1 MRRSQRLCFI
11 VLSLFLVV
19 GLAEA
24 QSEVSLSILDI
35 HSKPGGNVEMVVSVV
50 GESGVPVKGLNKTNF
65 RLQLEG
71 EEVKEFSLEPVSSSK
86 SPLSVILG
94 IDVSGSMKGAPITEA
109 KKAASIFLDQLDKE
123 DFIALMVFGSSV
135 NFPIDFTQKKHEVRE
150 KIEAFSA
157 TEMLTW
163 LYQATYESV
172 EKASKAPTARV
183 AIVLLT
189 DGKDEGSPKGEEDV
203 LGRIKGAQVPI
214 YTLGFGPKAQL
225 DYLRKIAGMSGGY
238 FFYTPNAEEL
248 SKLYS
253 SVSDQLK
260 NQYLL
265 QFNFPSSVGEYVS
278 TLTLNYQDK
287 EITARRL
294 FLHTATEPTPWW
306 KGLLKNPVAWGVIA
320 LTIILVGLAI
330 LYGFLILRRAKSEP
344 TDEGEEPEISFMIEK
359 KIHPIGL
366 SSNHVMST
374 ATVAV
379 PSASQGEVG
388 LEIDMQQP
396 LPLTFALIDTKNN
409 REFEEVII
417 TRFDEDRGHLLLQQK
432 VYLLFSDR
440 SVTRPDEEKDGHARI
455 FIDAETGTYQI
466 EDLGSTS
473 GTKVNGHRLGRGV
486 PLALTNG
493 DMIMVGQIP
502 LKYYDKRPLS
512 ETTF

>member
-1 MRRSQRLCFI
+1 MRRLRILCY
-11 VLSLFLVV
+11 VALSLFIII
-19 GLAEA
+19 GAAEG

-35 HSKPGGNVEMVVSVV
+35 HSKPGSNVEMVVSVV
-50 GESGVPVKGLNKTNF
+50 DENGVPVKGLGKTNF
-65 RLQLEG
+65 KLQLEG
-71 EEVKEFSLEPVSSSK
+71 KEVKEFSLEPVSSSK

-94 IDVSGSMKGAPITEA
+94 IDVSGSMKGVPITEA

-123 DFIALMVFGSSV
+123 DFTALMVFGSSV
-135 NFPIDFTQKKHEVRE
+135 SFLTDFTQKKHEVRE
-150 KIEAFSA
+150 KLEVLSG

-163 LYQATYESV
+163 LYQATYESM

-183 AIVLLT
+183 AIILLT

-203 LGRIKGAQVPI
+203 LGKIKGAQVPI

-225 DYLRKIAGMSGGY
+225 EYLKKVAGASGGY

-248 SKLYS
+248 SNLYS
-253 SVSDQLK
+253 FVSDQLK

-265 QFNFPSSVGEYVS
+265 QFNFPKSVGEYAS
-278 TLTLNYQDK
+278 ALTLNYQGK
-287 EITARRL
+287 EITARRV
-294 FLHTATEPTPWW
+294 FLHTAAEPTPWW
-306 KGLLKNPVAWGVIA
+306 KGLLKNRVAWGVIA
-320 LTIILVGLAI
+320 LTIILAGFAI
-330 LYGFLILRRAKSEP
+330 AYGFLMLRRAKSEP
-344 TDEGEEPEISFMIEK
+344 KGEEGEPEISFMIEK

-366 SSNHVMST
+366 SSNHVIST

-396 LPLTFALIDTKNN
+396 LPITFALIDTKNN
-409 REFEEVII
+409 KEFDEVII
-417 TRFDEDRGHLLLQQK
+417 TRYDQDRDYLLSEEK

-440 SVTRPDEEKDGHARI
+440 SVTRPDEEKEGHARI
-455 FIDAETGTYQI
+455 FVNTETGTYQI

-473 GTKVNGHRLGRGV
+473 GTKVNGHRLGKGV
-486 PLALTNG
+486 SLALANG
-493 DMIMVGQIP
+493 DMITVGQIP